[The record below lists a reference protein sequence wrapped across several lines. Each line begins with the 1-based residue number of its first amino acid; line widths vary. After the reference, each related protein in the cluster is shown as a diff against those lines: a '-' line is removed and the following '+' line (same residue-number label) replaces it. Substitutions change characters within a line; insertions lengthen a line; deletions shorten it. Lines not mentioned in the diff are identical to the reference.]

1 MLTNE
6 INTNEGM
13 VIELSDWKY
22 TISFNEI
29 PKYTKEEMK
38 KLLKMQNEPIERR
51 KMASWV
57 GKKSSGFFYK

>member
-13 VIELSDWKY
+13 VIELSDGKY

-51 KMASWV
+51 KMASGV